1 MNTRH
6 LGDHLVALTAQ
17 VQEISSQKTPLH
29 IARSLKSLD
38 NQHRT
43 YQLSKSRICDS
54 AHTVVNRVV
63 LDDGS
68 VTDLLSNP
76 IHGTVFADNRVEQR
90 YVLYLQRLNRV
101 ISFLLG
107 PTPST
112 LLLQKN

>member
-54 AHTVVNRVV
+54 AHTVVN
-63 LDDGS
+63 
-68 VTDLLSNP
+68 
-76 IHGTVFADNRVEQR
+76 
-90 YVLYLQRLNRV
+90 
-101 ISFLLG
+101 
-107 PTPST
+107 
-112 LLLQKN
+112 